1 MTPETKRIIIAA
13 ASGFVIGRTVEQ
25 YKMYKRR
32 QRRIEKMNTRAYD
45 ANFWQ
50 TIEKY
55 LSNPRDERTVEQMV
69 KDWQTSLEFN
79 RIVRDNKL

>member
-1 MTPETKRIIIAA
+1 MTPETKRIVIAA

-32 QRRIEKMNTRAYD
+32 QRRIEKMNTRAD
-45 ANFWQ
+45 TDFWK

-55 LSNPRDERTVEQMV
+55 LSNPRDERTVEQLV
-69 KDWQTSLEFN
+69 KDWQTNLEFHKIVKNN
-79 RIVRDNKL
+79 RL

>member
-25 YKMYKRR
+25 YRIVKKRR
-32 QRRIEKMNTRAYD
+32 QRIEKMNSRASAD
-45 ANFWQ
+45 FWM

-55 LSNPRDERTVEQMV
+55 LGNPRDDRTVEQMV
-69 KDWQTSLEFN
+69 KDWQTRQEFN
-79 RIVRDNKL
+79 KIVRDNNL